1 MNLETDIWK
10 RKIHGMCLWISIGL
24 FIWSVFCT
32 ILCFGTSRQYCL
44 FAREE
49 EHPPPSTSARR
60 RVLNKEGVS
69 GTLRSLIDRFRLV
82 NSKEEKKGSNISEE
96 VWELRVWNPSTLLI
110 RFFCFFN
117 PINLILLWTNP
128 LSPKNILLAT
138 GISIQLYL
146 FHRIYANYVIDK
158 SIIHSEVFHEYSKK
172 FVEPRLFPYKR
183 DVATSTH
190 PELVHIEAHTP
201 QEKPNKIMHQPSVST
216 SNRIRSLIEE
226 EWHTPCQKSHGGFKG
241 FPITPSKKV
250 QPSPAK
256 GFRPANSWSIGTSGN
271 HLSYTNIKTTKHQ

>member
-1 MNLETDIWK
+1 
-10 RKIHGMCLWISIGL
+10 MCSWISFGL
-24 FIWSVFCT
+24 FIWSVFCA
-32 ILCFGTSRQYCL
+32 ILCFGTSRHYHL

-69 GTLRSLIDRFRLV
+69 GTLRSLVDRFCLI
-82 NSKEEKKGSNISEE
+82 NSKEKNNSNISEE
-96 VWELRVWNPSTLLI
+96 VWELRVWNPSALLI
-110 RFFCFFN
+110 RFFN
-117 PINLILLWTNP
+117 PIDLILLWTSP
-128 LSPKNILLAT
+128 LSLKNILLAASV
-138 GISIQLYL
+138 SIQLYL
-146 FHRIYANYVIDK
+146 FHRIYANYVVDK

-190 PELVHIEAHTP
+190 PELVQIEAHTP
-201 QEKPNKIMHQPSVST
+201 QEKPNKIMYQPSAST
-216 SNRIRSLIEE
+216 SNRIQSLIEE
-226 EWHTPCQKSHGGFKG
+226 EWHTPCQKPHGGFRG
-241 FPITPSKKV
+241 FPITPLKKV

-271 HLSYTNIKTTKHQ
+271 HPSYTNIKTTKHQ